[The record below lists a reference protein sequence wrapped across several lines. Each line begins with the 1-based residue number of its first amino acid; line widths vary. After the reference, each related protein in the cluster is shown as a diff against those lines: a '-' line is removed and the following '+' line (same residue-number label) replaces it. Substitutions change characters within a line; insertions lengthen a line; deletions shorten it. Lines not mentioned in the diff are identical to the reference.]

1 MKVIKIAAVFAC
13 SFLIALLFLIIKVE
27 NPEIAL
33 YKKTVK
39 MLMQQEGVVS
49 EQEIEERFPILIGI
63 QTDMKE
69 VAELNQFILSKTQ
82 NPAPVLTE
90 AETIQLE
97 HSLQKINKLRQEVR
111 TELTQLMPAYAASQP

>member
-1 MKVIKIAAVFAC
+1 MKVIKIAAVLAC
-13 SFLIALLFLIIKVE
+13 SFLISLLLLFIKVE

-39 MLMQQEGVVS
+39 TLMEQEGIAS
-49 EQEIEERFPILIGI
+49 EQEIEERFPILIRI
-63 QTDMKE
+63 EADMKE

-90 AETIQLE
+90 AAAIQLE
-97 HSLQKINKLRQEVR
+97 HSLQKRSKLRQEVR
-111 TELTQLMPAYAASQP
+111 TKLTQLLPAYTASQP